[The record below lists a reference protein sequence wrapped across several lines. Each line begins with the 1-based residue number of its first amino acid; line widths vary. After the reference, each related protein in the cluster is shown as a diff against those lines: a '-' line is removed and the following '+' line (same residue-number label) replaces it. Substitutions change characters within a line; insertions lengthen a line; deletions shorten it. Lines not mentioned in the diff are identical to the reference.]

1 MLTLPNWLSVLRILI
16 TPFFTIFLLYRYVKV
31 ALAIFALAALTD
43 ALDGFIARSWGQ
55 KSDLGMVL
63 DPLADKL
70 LVTAGFISF
79 TILEAIPRWLTI
91 IVLSRDLFLIGG
103 SMVLFMF
110 AGKVKIPPT
119 LLGKGTTVLQLSTLL
134 VTMVLNV
141 TGGGIGERAPLPLL
155 ALTAAATL
163 LSGLDYVIRG
173 ARHLGEA

>member
-1 MLTLPNWLSVLRILI
+1 MLTLPNWLTILRILV
-16 TPFFTIFLLYRYVKV
+16 TPFFAILLVYRYVGA
-31 ALAIFALAALTD
+31 ALAIFALAAITD

-55 KSDLGMVL
+55 KSNLGMVL

-70 LVTAGFISF
+70 LVTAGFVTF

-103 SMVLFMF
+103 SLVLFMF

-119 LLGKGTTVLQLSTLL
+119 LLGKGTTVLQLATLL
-134 VTMVLNV
+134 YTMLLNV
-141 TGGGIGERAPLPLL
+141 GVFRGRAPFLL
-155 ALTAAATL
+155 LILTAAATV

-173 ARHLGEA
+173 ARHLGDA

>member
-1 MLTLPNWLSVLRILI
+1 MLTLPNWLSILRILV
-16 TPFFTIFLLYRYVKV
+16 TPFFTILLLYRYVGA

-79 TILEAIPRWLTI
+79 TMLEVIPRWLTV

-103 SMVLFMF
+103 GLVLFIF
-110 AGKVKIPPT
+110 AGKVTIPPS
-119 LLGKGTTVLQLSTLL
+119 LLGKATTVLQLSTLL
-134 VTMVLNV
+134 YTMVLNV
-141 TGGGIGERAPLPLL
+141 RAVGGRAPIILL
-155 ALTAAATL
+155 ALTAAATV
-163 LSGLDYVIRG
+163 LSGLDYVMRG
-173 ARHLGEA
+173 ARHLGNV

>member
-1 MLTLPNWLSVLRILI
+1 MLTLPNWLSILRILI
-16 TPFFTIFLLYRYVKV
+16 TPFFTIFLLYRYVGV

-79 TILEAIPRWLTI
+79 TLLEVIPRWLTI

-103 SMVLFMF
+103 SVVLFMF

-119 LLGKGTTVLQLSTLL
+119 LLGKGTTVLQLSALL
-134 VTMVLNV
+134 YTMIVNV
-141 TGGGIGERAPLPLL
+141 GAIGSRAPFALL
-155 ALTAAATL
+155 ALTAAATVF
-163 LSGLDYVIRG
+163 SGLDYVVRG
-173 ARHLGEA
+173 ARHLGDA

>member
-1 MLTLPNWLSVLRILI
+1 MLTLPNWLTILRILV
-16 TPFFTIFLLYRYVKV
+16 TPFFAILLVYRYVGA
-31 ALAIFALAALTD
+31 ALAIFALAAITD

-55 KSDLGMVL
+55 KSNLGMVL

-70 LVTAGFISF
+70 LVTAGFVTF

-103 SMVLFMF
+103 SLVLFMF

-119 LLGKGTTVLQLSTLL
+119 LLGKGTTVMQLATLL
-134 VTMVLNV
+134 YTMLLNV
-141 TGGGIGERAPLPLL
+141 GVVGGRAPFLL
-155 ALTAAATL
+155 LILTAAATV

-173 ARHLGEA
+173 ARHLGDA

>member
-1 MLTLPNWLSVLRILI
+1 MLTLPNWLSILRILI
-16 TPFFTIFLLYRYVKV
+16 TPFFTILLLYRYVGA

-103 SMVLFMF
+103 SVVLFMF
-110 AGKVKIPPT
+110 AGKIKIPPT

-141 TGGGIGERAPLPLL
+141 HLGAIGARAPLALL
-155 ALTAAATL
+155 ALTAAATV